1 MISDELRKE
10 YTARILDLEQEA
22 HGPRAADEAM
32 LSLMMGEGYRDPNY
46 PKRLA
51 DPEFSDVAEI
61 FNQWALSPP
70 PKAYPGK
77 VSGRVLS
84 SYNEMDLP
92 LFNVLPNKE
101 ARGLRQ
107 LVAPRK
113 PVSGLNSRIRGLH
126 YPTTWKSTPDRVE
139 YAGSGEDLANTIAHE
154 FTHRVDSRSGYGRQL
169 GKRLSD
175 FVPKNNYWDMYPVY
189 AQYFKRPLME
199 ILAHS
204 YAHKLGGGSLDDKE
218 FKKVIK
224 DRLENFTWKDPDKV
238 IQDTVTFAPLLVADF
253 EQYLRE
259 QEEENPTRLTELE
272 NELDE
277 NHLQERTID

>member
-84 SYNEMDLP
+84 SHEMDLP

-101 ARGLRQ
+101 ARGLSY
-107 LVAPRK
+107 LISPGK
-113 PVSGLNSRIRGLH
+113 PVSRVGSRIRGLH

-139 YAGSGEDLANTIAHE
+139 YAGRGDTLANTIAHE
-154 FTHRVDSRSGYGRQL
+154 FTHRVDSRSGYKQQL

-204 YAHKLGGGSLDDKE
+204 YSHKLSGGSLDDKE

>member
-1 MISDELRKE
+1 MISEDELRKE
-10 YTARILDLEQEA
+10 YTERILDLEKEA
-22 HGPRAADEAM
+22 HGPLASKEAL
-32 LSLMMGEGYRDPNY
+32 LSMMMGEGYRDPNY
-46 PKRLA
+46 PKQIA

-70 PKAYPGK
+70 PKKYPGRTA
-77 VSGRVLS
+77 GRVLS
-84 SYNEMDLP
+84 SKEMDLP
-92 LFNVLPNKE
+92 LFNRLPNKE
-101 ARGLRQ
+101 ALGLSY
-107 LVAPRK
+107 LVSPGK

-139 YAGSGEDLANTIAHE
+139 YRGSGEDLANTIAHE
-154 FTHRVDSRSGYGRQL
+154 FTHRVDKRSGYGQQL
-169 GKRLSD
+169 GKRLRD
-175 FVPKNNYWDMYPVY
+175 FVPKNNYWNMYPVY

-204 YAHKLGGGSLDDKE
+204 YAHKLGGGSLEDKE

-259 QEEENPTRLTELE
+259 QEEENPTQLSRLVEIE
-272 NELDE
+272 NELD
-277 NHLQERTID
+277 